1 MLNADALFEMM
12 ECARTLGGD
21 ADDGDHDG
29 HGDHGD
35 ARGPTDGGAADR
47 APRCAQSAS
56 EPVIVYLP
64 NGNAHVCLGMRCPH
78 LVQSAEVDHA
88 YSCGLSGRLIGTSV
102 EAAHDSSWTG
112 RSCGSADP
120 DMHSGAANGASAW
133 RNKRNAF
140 AASAA
145 AYASAS
151 TEPVADVHAYAGKPE
166 AEVKI
171 IKRGAPCIV
180 DVDDAVVAAQKR
192 TKALKRMDSLR
203 SRDVQ
208 ERLFAD
214 ASNVVIKLFSVVP
227 PSSRKQRRTEAANAI
242 APAASTMDDPRLE
255 NYNFVLQMG
264 LRRYVARCKHA
275 SEPITLSGIHDVAI
289 AANAFA
295 KARQREAATRNDA
308 TRTRNVA
315 INGRTLELCAQ
326 LIFSLWQVLCSTPYF
341 IEHQTGDSFRP
352 FASGVMYGLK
362 RGIRLPSG
370 LVAVPQL
377 EALSS
382 QLPEL
387 RSTTATSAARQ
398 LQASSH
404 KGLCSIHRGLAS
416 VDTMD
421 KEPQAEALE
430 KLRVV
435 SEVAAR
441 LVTFVNDAARNDQG

>member
-1 MLNADALFEMM
+1 MDEKIVISIYDYIRQNETALNHTFCRWQSLAIVLTMVDTDAMFEMM
-12 ECARTLGGD
+12 ETARALTNDVCEL
-21 ADDGDHDG
+21 
-29 HGDHGD
+29 
-35 ARGPTDGGAADR
+35 ADR
-47 APRCAQSAS
+47 KRAEEWDGQGADESI
-56 EPVIVYLP
+56 IVQLP
-64 NGNAHVCLGMRCPH
+64 NGFVHVCRGMMCPH
-78 LVQSAEVDHA
+78 LVQSAEVDRG
-88 YSCGLSGRLIGTSV
+88 YSCGLSGRMVCTSL

-120 DMHSGAANGASAW
+120 DMNSGAATGASAW

-151 TEPVADVHAYAGKPE
+151 TEPVADVQAFDTKPGVE
-166 AEVKI
+166 LKI

-180 DVDDAVVAAQKR
+180 DVNDEVVAAQKR

-214 ASNVVIKLFSVVP
+214 ASNVVIKLFSVV
-227 PSSRKQRRTEAANAI
+227 SASNRKPKRNEATSI

-264 LRRYVARCKHA
+264 LRRYVARCKHNL
-275 SEPITLSGIHDVAI
+275 EPITLSGIHDVAI

-295 KARQREAATRNDA
+295 KARQREASARNDA
-308 TRTRNVA
+308 TRTRSVA
-315 INGRTLELCAQ
+315 VNGRTLELCAQ

-370 LVAVPQL
+370 LTVVPQL
-377 EALSS
+377 DALSS

-387 RSTTATSAARQ
+387 RSTTATTVARQ

-404 KGLCSIHRGLAS
+404 KG
-416 VDTMD
+416 V
-421 KEPQAEALE
+421 
-430 KLRVV
+430 
-435 SEVAAR
+435 
-441 LVTFVNDAARNDQG
+441 